1 MATIIA
7 RHKVGDINA
16 WLQGHQ
22 DRLELFA
29 PISSGFRTFQDMN
42 DPNSVVLIIETD
54 NLEKLASVINDPVH
68 DEIKA
73 KHTVLEPITI
83 STELSLDK

>member
-16 WLQGHQ
+16 WLEGHK
-22 DRLELFA
+22 DRVELFA
-29 PISSGFRTFQDMN
+29 SVSSGFRTFQDMN
-42 DPNSVVLIIETD
+42 DPNSVVIIIETD
-54 NLEKLASVINDPVH
+54 DMEKLASVINNPIH
-68 DEIKA
+68 DGVKA

-83 STELSLDK
+83 STELSL